1 MAANIDDITRT
12 TQQGWDNFCK
22 FFGLGTVA
30 VVITLALMA
39 IFLL

>member
-1 MAANIDDITRT
+1 MTDEAMLREHRATYDGFVRLMT
-12 TQQGWDNFCK
+12 WS
-22 FFGLGTVA
+22 TVL